1 MMKRLTNQY
10 NIDELNL
17 LEMMCAPYGYDPN
30 DYIDNSENQ
39 DWTTL
44 ADGLGDKLDE
54 MDNQGISYFKI
65 LAKIFSPTSDSSL
78 YDFAYYFLSRYAFYI
93 PVYTYNRFVRELYR
107 LISVGSSSLN
117 FEAMILLEAAFE
129 KAGLSYIFFN
139 TQSTAPA
146 DPDKLADLLFNADN
160 VEEMENNTNNETG
173 NSTNTGTNW
182 TRSRPINYKTT
193 DETTADSVDGNNNQN
208 NYTADETG
216 ERTRTLNR
224 STTREAI
231 LNVINDLQANAKDI
245 WDRLLDKC
253 QILFVNCYSC

>member
-1 MMKRLTNQY
+1 MRKLINQY
-10 NIDELNL
+10 NTEGLNL
-17 LEMMCAPYGYDPN
+17 LEMICAPYDNDPN
-30 DYIDNSENQ
+30 DYIDNSNNQ
-39 DWTTL
+39 DWSAL
-44 ADGLGDKLDE
+44 ADGLGYKLDE

-65 LAKIFSPTSDSSL
+65 LAEIFSLDATSGL
-78 YDFAYYFLSRYAFYI
+78 YNFAYYFLSRYAFYT

-129 KAGLSYIFFN
+129 KAGLSYIFFDASSN
-139 TQSTAPA
+139 APA
-146 DPDKLADLLFNADN
+146 EPEKLANLLFNADN
-160 VEEMENNTNNETG
+160 VEETESNKNKETG

-208 NYTADETG
+208 NYTTDGNG

-224 STTREAI
+224 SATREAI
-231 LNVINDLQANAKDI
+231 LGVINDLQANAKDI
-245 WDRLLDKC
+245 WSRLLDKC

>member
-1 MMKRLTNQY
+1 MKKLTNQY
-10 NIDELNL
+10 NIDGLNL
-17 LEMMCAPYGYDPN
+17 LEMICATSGENPN
-30 DYIDNSENQ
+30 DFVDK
-39 DWTTL
+39 DWTTI
-44 ADGLGDKLDE
+44 ADAIGDKLDE
-54 MDNQGISYFKI
+54 MDNQNISYFKI
-65 LAKIFSPTSDSSL
+65 LAKIFSPTNDSSL
-78 YDFAYYFLSRYAFYI
+78 YDFAYYFLSRFAFYT
-93 PVYTYNRFVRELYR
+93 PVYTYNRFCRELYR

-129 KAGLSYIFFN
+129 KAGLPYLFFN
-139 TQSTAPA
+139 PYLSTAPA
-146 DPDKLADLLFNADN
+146 DPGKLADLLFNTDN
-160 VEEMENNTNNETG
+160 VDETESNKNKETG

-208 NYTADETG
+208 NYTTDGNG

-224 STTREAI
+224 NTTREAI
-231 LNVINDLQANAKDI
+231 LSVINELQTNAKDI